1 MLNIS
6 KSSIS
11 SRIDTSKYTSFQLLS
26 ERNVSPVLL
35 RLLLVLALLG
45 FIALFMPWTQNIR
58 TTGYVTT
65 LFPEDRPQV
74 VQSIIDGRI
83 EQWRVG
89 EGQLVSRG
97 DTLVILSE
105 ASTSYIDP
113 ALVEN
118 TEGQLAAKRGA
129 AGAYAQKADR
139 LQSQY
144 QTLINNIEIKL
155 QQNELYREQELLK
168 LRSDSLDLVAA
179 RVKVSNSKNQLQR
192 TESLYNDGIKSL
204 TDVEIKRLAVQEAQ
218 AAVLGYENS
227 LETQRAKVKTLEA
240 NRASLRNEAMDKALK
255 AQSDKQTALSQQ
267 YSAEADISK
276 LNSDLGS
283 YSQRRNNAVILSP
296 IDGYITQALKSGIGE
311 YVKSGEA
318 LVSVVPENFNKA
330 VEAYVRPRDM
340 PLLEVGQP
348 TRILFDGWPAIVFR
362 GWPENSY
369 GTFAGEVYAIDNY
382 ISENGKYRILIAPA
396 EDAEEWPHQVRVGGG
411 ANTLL
416 LLKRVRVYYEIWRQL
431 NGFPPDY
438 YKKKQLKDT
447 KAKPPLKRFK

>member
-11 SRIDTSKYTSFQLLS
+11 DRVDQSKYASFKLLS
-26 ERNVSPVLL
+26 ERNVSQMLL
-35 RLLLVLALLG
+35 RLLVLIAILG

-58 TTGYVTT
+58 TNGYVTT

-83 EQWRVG
+83 EEWRVG
-89 EGQLVSRG
+89 EGELVSRG

-118 TEGQLAAKRGA
+118 TEGQLAAKRDA
-129 AGAYAQKADR
+129 AGAYAQKANR

-144 QTLINNIEIKL
+144 QTLINNIEVKL
-155 QQNELYREQELLK
+155 QQNELYIEQERLK

-179 RVKVSNSKNQLQR
+179 RVKVSNSQNQLAR
-192 TESLYNDGIKSL
+192 TESLYEDGIKSL
-204 TDVEIKRLAVQEAQ
+204 TDVEVKRLSLQEAQ
-218 AAVLGYENS
+218 ASVLGYANS
-227 LETQRAKVKTLEA
+227 LETQRAKIKTLQA
-240 NRASLRNEAMDKALK
+240 NRTALRNELMDKALK
-255 AQSDKQTALSQQ
+255 AQSDKQSALSQQ
-267 YSAEADISK
+267 YAAEADISK

-283 YSQRRNNAVILSP
+283 YSQRRSNGVILSP

-318 LVSVVPENFNKA
+318 LVSVVPKEFNKA

-340 PLLEVGQP
+340 PLLEVGQR
-348 TRILFDGWPAIVFR
+348 TMILFDGWPAIVFR

-369 GTFAGEVYAIDNY
+369 GTFAGQVYAIDNY

-396 EDAEEWPHQVRVGGG
+396 AEGEDWPEQVRVGGG

-438 YKKKQLKDT
+438 YKKKKLKDT